1 MGNHLNFFYLLIFAL
16 CLKMR
21 SILEIIRWAADK
33 NVLFHSCQENLLRS
47 FQFWNLLML
56 LLNLPYWCLAVYWNH
71 LLWFRAQR
79 KGAPQVCA
87 EPNPLPSSIPML
99 VNKIQ
104 PILRAEHSVLLFKTN
119 WVKGEE
125 RRGERIVKTWKHIFS
140 RDKSLNKSASL
151 MIYPLSIFFL
161 VTIHVLPQVFNE
173 TLLICSF
180 QSI

>member
-16 CLKMR
+16 CPKMR

-33 NVLFHSCQENLLRS
+33 NVFISQLPGESLAFLSILEFINAPFEPS
-47 FQFWNLLML
+47 LLML
-56 LLNLPYWCLAVYWNH
+56 AVCWNH

-104 PILRAEHSVLLFKTN
+104 PILRAEHSVLLFKRN

-125 RRGERIVKTWKHIFS
+125 RRGERIVKTWKHIFL